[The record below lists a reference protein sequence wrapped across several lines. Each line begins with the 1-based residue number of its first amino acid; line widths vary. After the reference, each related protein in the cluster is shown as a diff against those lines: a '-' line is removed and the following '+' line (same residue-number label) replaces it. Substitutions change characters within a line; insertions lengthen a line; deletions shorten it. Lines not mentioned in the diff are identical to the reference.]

1 MACARRLLHITAPG
15 TGELEEPFLSS
26 ERSVILEDGQEGLP
40 CWNRWEMPLAGNA

>member
-1 MACARRLLHITAPG
+1 MRAEAVTHHSSG

-40 CWNRWEMPLAGNA
+40 RWNRLEMPLAGNA